1 MIRNVFRNNRPFVL
15 EYAPNIAA
23 SICGNRQVNTQTET
37 GGGFNAYADP
47 IDVVALQND
56 CGDPSFVIDK
66 VMKKKKKKPRR
77 RLNAPLRPMLRL
89 SAARPPASA
98 RHPCDWRSRCCR
110 PRAG

>member
-23 SICGNRQVNTQTET
+23 SICGNRQVNTQTES
-37 GGGFNAYADP
+37 GGGFNAYADA

-66 VMKKKKKKPRR
+66 VRKKKKKKQGTISSS
-77 RLNAPLRPMLRL
+77 RPMLRL
-89 SAARPPASA
+89 SAASRSPIA
-98 RHPCDWRSRCCR
+98 RM
-110 PRAG
+110 AG

>member
-37 GGGFNAYADP
+37 GGGFNAYAEP

-66 VMKKKKKKPRR
+66 VRKKKKKKQG
-77 RLNAPLRPMLRL
+77 A
-89 SAARPPASA
+89 
-98 RHPCDWRSRCCR
+98 D
-110 PRAG
+110 